1 MICKIYRLNELQ
13 QYKYVVVLSVYKGK
27 IMLSRHKARTTWETQ
42 GGHIEPG
49 ETPLEAAK
57 RELYEESGAV
67 EFEIKPVCDYWAGTE
82 DNVGAGGMV
91 FEAEIHRL
99 EAMPESEMSEI
110 GFFDILPEHLTY
122 PDITPVLYAQ
132 IGRYYFKK
140 ALRKDLDLLVAGRLE
155 VLRDANKLPANAEMA
170 EVEAETRKYY
180 SESFEKDSNVT
191 YLVYDGSRWIAAGS
205 VSFYRIM
212 PTYHN
217 PSGKKA
223 YIMNVYTHPDYRRKG
238 IAMKML
244 ELLVA
249 EARNRG
255 IGQIS
260 LEATEE
266 GKPLYEKFGF
276 TQMKEEMEL
285 L

>member
-1 MICKIYRLNELQ
+1 M
-13 QYKYVVVLSVYKGK
+13 
-27 IMLSRHKARTTWETQ
+27 
-42 GGHIEPG
+42 
-49 ETPLEAAK
+49 
-57 RELYEESGAV
+57 
-67 EFEIKPVCDYWAGTE
+67 
-82 DNVGAGGMV
+82 
-91 FEAEIHRL
+91 
-99 EAMPESEMSEI
+99 
-110 GFFDILPEHLTY
+110 
-122 PDITPVLYAQ
+122 
-132 IGRYYFKK
+132 
-140 ALRKDLDLLVAGRLE
+140 DLLVAGRLE
-155 VLRDANKLPANAEMA
+155 VLRDANKLPADAEMA

-276 TQMKEEMEL
+276 TQMKDEMEL